1 MVNSPSHGA
10 DTLLF
15 CLSSPFKIASL
26 GFVSSLALYRDPGAI
41 SLVILGHRQ
50 LACYAAGYLIAPSP
64 AAGLRFTASHAS
76 SNQRPDIY

>member
-1 MVNSPSHGA
+1 M
-10 DTLLF
+10 
-15 CLSSPFKIASL
+15 
-26 GFVSSLALYRDPGAI
+26 YRDPGAI